1 MGTRDSLILSFIKT
15 LLYIMTRINFFIILS
30 FFSYC
35 MSRSTET
42 KPSEISLE
50 EKEALIEEIEQA
62 QMLKE
67 LEVLIQNLDDEQ
79 LDNLEK
85 ILTTDDEEESEF
97 ELIVKELKEMGLDH
111 QDIED
116 LKVLATLMNEFLVK
130 VPGLED
136 KLGMTSDYDLLDNIQ
151 LYLLGLPNKLGP
163 LGYIALHHV
172 LDAADEEDHGDGD
185 ILDVEVPQDSID
197 KIDEMKK
204 MANSAFSSTEDD
216 ESSGSG
222 LNFRRRRSLPPLPKV
237 KAGLPTLG

>member
-163 LGYIALHHV
+163 LGYIALKQV
-172 LDAADEEDHGDGD
+172 LEE
-185 ILDVEVPQDSID
+185 
-197 KIDEMKK
+197 IDEADGEIVDIKVEPVLT
-204 MANSAFSSTEDD
+204 SAPSTTMT
-216 ESSGSG
+216 
-222 LNFRRRRSLPPLPKV
+222 PAAP
-237 KAGLPTLG
+237 